1 MTSTR
6 ITAKRTAST
15 ILNNKTKVVLGSI
28 NIAYTVLGVIM
39 TSENNAMTWDW
50 LKLLCVTIMATLVF
64 EHSQLDVR
72 ISELFYNNGHWL
84 LEKGAQPYAFI
95 FYDLPKALLILSA
108 VYLIAVLIIKYR
120 QSRLNATAPNRYKLN
135 LSKPSH
141 NKLDKF
147 MLPLPMREIGYLLII
162 LAMVPATIATL
173 KGVTHVSCPNDLVIF
188 NGDLPYLNLWQNIV
202 AAMPARCF
210 PAAHAS
216 AGFSLYGLAFLPTL
230 RKHRYQ
236 IVISVTILGWTMGLY
251 KMLFGDHFFSHTLVS
266 MLLSLTIACALATLF
281 FKDSIKAKAKSTSK
295 KHADTATSLLG
306 TETSST

>member
-1 MTSTR
+1 MPSTHLR
-6 ITAKRTAST
+6 AKRVAST
-15 ILNNKTKVVLGSI
+15 SLNNKTKVVLRTI
-28 NIAYTVLGVIM
+28 NIAYTLSGVVM

-95 FYDLPKALLILSA
+95 FYDLPKVLLILLA

-120 QSRLNATAPNRYKLN
+120 QSRLNATALNCHKLN
-135 LSKPSH
+135 RS
-141 NKLDKF
+141 KLDKF
-147 MLPLPMREIGYLLII
+147 TLSLPMREISYLLII
-162 LAMVPATIATL
+162 LAIVPATIATL

-202 AAMPARCF
+202 AATPARCF

-230 RKHRYQ
+230 RKYCYQ
-236 IVISVTILGWTMGLY
+236 IVISVTVLGWTMGLY

-266 MLLSLTIACALATLF
+266 MLLSLTIACALAALF
-281 FKDSIKAKAKSTSK
+281 FKQSIKNKAYSTNDDK
-295 KHADTATSLLG
+295 RHTGLSLSNIEHSN
-306 TETSST
+306 T